1 MATNDK
7 SNKNGQRTES
17 GRKPSASRAK
27 SGEKRSASAH
37 TVSSREDQLKMEL
50 EEKKKRTLRR
60 NIIGIV
66 IIFIAI
72 ILGIFIYGSKD
83 GFLAKLAPV
92 FFGLI
97 GVAAFILPVMLAA
110 IGVSFFFIGT
120 ERIRKTIP
128 ICGSIALF
136 AAVMIVHVFALE
148 EHLGEGYFEYI
159 KSSYS
164 LGLMHIGG
172 GALSAVFVRAFSAL
186 LGKIG
191 TFILL
196 IGILVVMFLLI
207 FDFFGKPES
216 KSSDKKHSGKET
228 KDKPKKEKRRAAKT
242 EDELDTPDFI
252 EHSGKPLTAGDFKQP
267 VTEVPEHDVKAP
279 VKDTEITSEEMLRI
293 TKEPASKRIPLIRDI
308 LSKKN
313 GTSDDLSLLPTEGRF
328 RRETQR
334 ERDEGSDLIIGPGFD
349 HRKPAAKKTAKTAG
363 KATEA
368 AKTAA
373 AAADEP
379 EIIPEPIFEPIE
391 PDPEFEPDEYSFEE
405 PTIEMNTESNAAE
418 AEASTLCPDG
428 EEAEPSCEYAADDL
442 PPVQYD
448 DGIIVEPDT
457 GAVKAPAK
465 NETKIQ
471 DGVQTELRVYQ
482 RPPLTCLRKPDPTA
496 SVASESPEEK
506 AKILLETLNC
516 FGISARIINISVGP
530 VITRFELQPA
540 QGTRVNKIT
549 SLNKDIAL
557 ALAAS
562 AIRIEAPIP
571 GKAAIGIEVPNQ
583 NTSTVLLREVL
594 ECREF
599 RESKSPITFAL
610 GKDIAGKVIT
620 ADLGKMPHL
629 LIAGQTGSGKSV
641 CINDII
647 LSLAYKSSPK
657 EVRMI
662 LIDPKVVELSM
673 YAPMPHLFCPVVTDA
688 KKAAG
693 ALHWAVKEMEQRYN
707 KMAAFHTREIDS
719 YNEHQQNEDER
730 WPRLVIVIDELA
742 ELMLVASKDIEESIC
757 RIAQLGRACGIHLIV
772 ATQRPSVDVITGLI
786 KANIPTRIAFAVSNA
801 TDSRVILDTGGAEQ
815 LIGNGDMLFHANGAR
830 KARRIQG
837 AYVSESE
844 VDNVMT
850 FFADTK
856 QQISSYDETVLT
868 EIASSGNTL
877 GQGNGKQEDEL
888 LPDAI
893 RVIIESGAASTSMLQ
908 RRLRVGYARASRLM
922 DIMEQKGY
930 VSVPDGAKP
939 RNVLIT
945 AAQYNETYGSDNPI
959 IG

>member
-1 MATNDK
+1 MATDNK
-7 SNKNGQRTES
+7 SNKSGRKAESGSKAAASRQRTES
-17 GRKPSASRAK
+17 GK
-27 SGEKRSASAH
+27 SRSASAR
-37 TVSSREDQLKMEL
+37 TTSRKEDQLKMEL
-50 EEKKKRTLRR
+50 EAKKKRTLRR
-60 NIIGIV
+60 NIIGV
-66 IIFIAI
+66 SIIIIGI
-72 ILGIFIYGSKD
+72 ILGIFIYGGKD

-92 FFGLI
+92 FFGLVGI
-97 GVAAFILPVMLAA
+97 ASFILPVVLAA
-110 IGVSFFFIGT
+110 VGVSFFFADN
-120 ERIRKTIP
+120 EKIRKTVP
-128 ICGSIALF
+128 ICGSAALF
-136 AAVMIVHVFALE
+136 AAVMIVHLFALE

-159 KSSYS
+159 KTSYS
-164 LGLMHIGG
+164 LGLEHIGG

-191 TFILL
+191 TLILL
-196 IGILVVMFLLI
+196 IGILAVMFLLI
-207 FDFFGKPES
+207 FNFFGRPER
-216 KSSDKKHSGKET
+216 KSSDKKRSEKEA
-228 KDKPKKEKRRAAKT
+228 KDKPKKEKRRTAKT
-242 EDELDTPDFI
+242 DEELDAPDFI

-267 VTEVPEHDVKAP
+267 IAEAPERGFKDT
-279 VKDTEITSEEMLRI
+279 VKDTEISSEEVLRI
-293 TKEPASKRIPLIRDI
+293 TKEPAGKRIPLIRDI
-308 LSKKN
+308 LNRKN
-313 GTSDDLSLLPTEGRF
+313 GTGDDLSLLPTEGRF
-328 RRETQR
+328 RRETR
-334 ERDEGSDLIIGPGFD
+334 RDRDEGSDLIIGAGFD
-349 HRKPAAKKTAKTAG
+349 YRKPAAKSTVPEK
-363 KATEA
+363 
-368 AKTAA
+368 AA
-373 AAADEP
+373 APVDEP
-379 EIIPEPIFEPIE
+379 DSISEPIFEPIQPE
-391 PDPEFEPDEYSFEE
+391 PEFEAGEYPVEE
-405 PTIEMNTESNAAE
+405 PPVELNPECDAEE
-418 AEASTLCPDG
+418 AEASLLYPDG
-428 EEAEPSCEYAADDL
+428 EEAEPSCGYADDDL

-448 DGIIVEPDT
+448 DGIVVEPDN
-457 GAVKAPAK
+457 GPVKAPPK
-465 NETKIQ
+465 NKIGIQ
-471 DGVQTELRVYQ
+471 DGVQTELRIYQ
-482 RPPLTCLRKPDPTA
+482 RPPLTCLRKPEPAA
-496 SVASESPEEK
+496 SVAGESPEEK
-506 AKILLETLNC
+506 ARILLETLNC

-620 ADLGKMPHL
+620 ADLGRMPHL

-707 KMAAFHTREIDS
+707 KMAVFHTREIDS
-719 YNEHQQNEDER
+719 YNEHQQNEEDR
-730 WPRLVIVIDELA
+730 WPRLVIIIDELA

-786 KANIPTRIAFAVSNA
+786 KANIPSRIAFAVSNA

-837 AYVSESE
+837 AYVSEGE

-850 FFADTK
+850 FFSDTK

-868 EIASSGNTL
+868 EIASSGNAL

-888 LPDAI
+888 LPDAV
-893 RVIIESGAASTSMLQ
+893 RLIIESGAASTSMLQ